1 MAKIDKSG
9 TYKDDDGNFF
19 VGKAG
24 DAKPENW
31 TYVGPT
37 DDPGDDEAPG
47 PEVRAVD
54 EAPGPEFRAVP
65 DAPENRM
72 EPTTLQNRAIGKVK
86 V

>member
-9 TYKDDDGNFF
+9 TYKDADGNFY
-19 VGKAG
+19 VGRAG
-24 DAKPENW
+24 DAKPDGW

-47 PEVRAVD
+47 PEVRAV
-54 EAPGPEFRAVP
+54 PEVA
-65 DAPENRM
+65 ENRM
-72 EPTTLQNRAIGKVK
+72 EPTVIENRAIGKVR